1 MGAAAKQRAT
11 IYTIMLIVS
20 FVALVLASVL
30 MYLELKKYEF
40 DIEAK
45 EYDRAVISEP
55 AGFFGQKNIV

>member
-1 MGAAAKQRAT
+1 VSAAAKQRAT

-30 MYLELKKYEF
+30 MYLELKKYDF

-45 EYDRAVISEP
+45 EYDRAVMRQP
-55 AGFFGQKNIV
+55 AGSLSQPPIA

>member
-1 MGAAAKQRAT
+1 
-11 IYTIMLIVS
+11 MLIVS

-45 EYDRAVISEP
+45 EYDRAEILQPERSQSHYGP
-55 AGFFGQKNIV
+55 PQIV